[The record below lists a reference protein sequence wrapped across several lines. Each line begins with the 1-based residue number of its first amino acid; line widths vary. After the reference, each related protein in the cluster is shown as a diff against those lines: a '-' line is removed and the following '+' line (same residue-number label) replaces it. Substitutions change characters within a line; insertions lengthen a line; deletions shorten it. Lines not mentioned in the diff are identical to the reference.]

1 MAKQDAIFNRIERK
15 RVSFIP
21 KMRQLA
27 KVALWKQVQPVFEDL
42 ATNQSLE
49 SVLQNVN
56 GLIRQDH
63 IKSLYKQI
71 YTTVGT
77 SFANDSFRNVKSGQ
91 FNYSLKEDIM
101 DMTFDAEMQKIVE
114 MQTAQRVVGVTQ
126 TTKDIV
132 SLSMQRSIEEGLS
145 IPNAAKSLRDKWTD
159 VTRYRSEVIAR
170 TEIISASNGGSLI
183 GAEATGL
190 PLEKIWLSAR
200 DKRTRDDHISADG
213 QRRKLNEYFILR
225 DGSRLKTPGDPSAP
239 AHQVIQCRCTQ
250 IYMMVGQQSLF

>member
-21 KMRQLA
+21 KMRQLTN
-27 KVALWKQVQPVFEDL
+27 VALWKQVQPVFEDL

-56 GLIRQDH
+56 GLIREDH
-63 IKSLYKQI
+63 IKALYNKI
-71 YTTVGT
+71 YTIVGT

-91 FNYSLKEDIM
+91 YDYSLKEDIYEM
-101 DMTFDAEMQKIVE
+101 AFDAEMQKIVE
-114 MQTAQRVVGVTQ
+114 MQAALRITGVTQ

-132 SLSMQRSIEEGLS
+132 SLNIQRSIEEGLS
-145 IPNAAKSLRDKWTD
+145 IPNAAKSMRSKWSDLTK
-159 VTRYRSEVIAR
+159 YRSELIAR
-170 TEIISASNGGSLI
+170 TEIISASNGGSLV

-200 DKRTRDDHISADG
+200 DKRTRDDHLMADG
-213 QRRKLNEYFILR
+213 QRRKMNEVFVLR
-225 DGSRLKTPGDPSAP
+225 DGSRLRYPGDPSGP
-239 AHQVIQCRCTQ
+239 GHQVIQCRCTQ
-250 IYMMVGQQSLF
+250 IYAMVGQNVF